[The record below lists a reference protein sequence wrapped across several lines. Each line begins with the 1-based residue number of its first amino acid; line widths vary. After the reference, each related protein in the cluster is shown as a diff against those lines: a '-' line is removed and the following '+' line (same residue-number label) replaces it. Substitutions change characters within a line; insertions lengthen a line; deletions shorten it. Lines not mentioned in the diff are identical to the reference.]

1 MRAKVPGTIRVAV
14 SEGVTMSSRK
24 NTALLMSKLPEPGR
38 VKTRLTVEHG
48 GRLTPEAACSLYHSM
63 LLDVVEATMAALDG
77 LARPSDAYD
86 LVIATPDAENVGRLK
101 ELVDKP
107 GPWICDYEVVFCEG
121 EGFGKCLDDA
131 IAQCFARGAD
141 CVLGLRG
148 DCPTLTL
155 DDVKRGFAQLQ
166 VFAGLPGGGMVLA
179 PNHRMG
185 VSIVGLTR
193 EAKFTHEGIFGN
205 KPPQWV
211 LPSYIAKAARLGL
224 AVSCLP
230 PLPDVDTMGDLIHV
244 ATLVQAQNYC
254 APFDGTRPPWRTAA
268 ALYRMGFRDAVL
280 RPAVSTSGT

>member
-1 MRAKVPGTIRVAV
+1 MTV
-14 SEGVTMSSRK
+14 RK
-24 NTALLMSKLPEPGR
+24 NKALLMSKLPESGR
-38 VKTRLTVEHG
+38 VKTRLTIERG

-63 LLDVVEATMAALDG
+63 LLDVVEATMTALEA
-77 LARPSDAYD
+77 LAQPGDAYD
-86 LVIATPDAENVGRLK
+86 LVIATPDAENVGKLK
-101 ELVDKP
+101 DLVAKA
-107 GPWICDYEVVFCEG
+107 GPWPCDFDVVALVG
-121 EGFGKCLDDA
+121 ESFGECLDDA
-131 IAQCFARGAD
+131 FAKCFARGAD

-148 DCPTLTL
+148 DCPTLMP

-166 VFAGLPGGGMVLA
+166 SFAGQPGGGMVLA

-193 EAKFTHEGIFGN
+193 EAGFTHEGVFGN

-230 PLPDVDTMGDLIHV
+230 PVPDVDTMGDLIHV

-254 APFDGTRPPWRTAA
+254 ASFDGTRPPWRTAA
-268 ALYRMGFRDAVL
+268 ALYRLGFSDAVL
-280 RPAVSTSGT
+280 RPDASMLSRA